1 MKKHKSKSELKP
13 NKSNNLKF
21 LVFWEKKNF
30 FCVYHKTKMIYV
42 QVTHRAEMNISTIRT
57 MLQSVSWW
65 RLLQRRKNAQIPK
78 IYRCW
83 LFWALASFSSYANVR
98 RFKAISA
105 VFGLF
110 SRRFYFLFFCVII
123 FPRQKVVGSKIYAFP
138 CLDSWKGRILLS
150 FFRQAGGP
158 AAHQEDNP
166 D

>member
-21 LVFWEKKNF
+21 LVFWEKNIF
-30 FCVYHKTKMIYV
+30 FVYHKTKMIYV

-83 LFWALASFSSYANVR
+83 LFWALASFGFALMLGVLWLFQAYLGY
-98 RFKAISA
+98 FFIF
-105 VFGLF
+105 VFLCDNFSFCQGERLLVLKFTLF
-110 SRRFYFLFFCVII
+110 HVWTLGGGDCIVII
-123 FPRQKVVGSKIYAFP
+123 V
-138 CLDSWKGRILLS
+138 
-150 FFRQAGGP
+150 QAGGP